1 MRLAVMKMDF
11 GSFKLRRI
19 SGQIAII
26 VVSSLITI
34 HVVLTAAFFIGRS
47 EYPPDRSPEQF
58 VTVVRLVDATSVETR
73 PRLITDANAALPG
86 LDMTLTSSAPV
97 VQQADAQL
105 IGNIRHRLG
114 PGFRVGRIAPTGSVD
129 RLARIA
135 VQLSDGAVVSARIAS
150 APAILSFGGPIFV
163 TLLFIALCVS
173 LLSFWA
179 ARALTEPLRSFAK
192 AAESFR
198 PDSELAPLPE
208 RGPDEV
214 RAAARALNRMRERV
228 KDLVEGRTRM
238 LAAVSHD
245 LRTPITRLR
254 LRSEFIDDPALRT
267 QTLDELAHMSSMV
280 ESVLVYLRGGEPR
293 EPATMIDVA
302 TSVQT
307 ICDQFADMGNDIVY
321 EGPDR
326 LAIEGFPE
334 EIRRA
339 VTNLVDNAVCYGT
352 KVLVQLIADPFTVSI
367 AIQDDGPGILAID
380 REAMQQPFV
389 RGDAARGMNG
399 RTGFGLG
406 LSIATAA
413 VEIHGGR
420 LELLD
425 RVPSGLIARI
435 TLPRWQ
441 SRTKT
446 PFAGLDPGKADA
458 A

>member
-1 MRLAVMKMDF
+1 
-11 GSFKLRRI
+11 
-19 SGQIAII
+19 
-26 VVSSLITI
+26 
-34 HVVLTAAFFIGRS
+34 
-47 EYPPDRSPEQF
+47 
-58 VTVVRLVDATSVETR
+58 
-73 PRLITDANAALPG
+73 
-86 LDMTLTSSAPV
+86 
-97 VQQADAQL
+97 
-105 IGNIRHRLG
+105 
-114 PGFRVGRIAPTGSVD
+114 
-129 RLARIA
+129 
-135 VQLSDGAVVSARIAS
+135 
-150 APAILSFGGPIFV
+150 
-163 TLLFIALCVS
+163 
-173 LLSFWA
+173 
-179 ARALTEPLRSFAK
+179 
-192 AAESFR
+192 
-198 PDSELAPLPE
+198 
-208 RGPDEV
+208 
-214 RAAARALNRMRERV
+214 
-228 KDLVEGRTRM
+228 M